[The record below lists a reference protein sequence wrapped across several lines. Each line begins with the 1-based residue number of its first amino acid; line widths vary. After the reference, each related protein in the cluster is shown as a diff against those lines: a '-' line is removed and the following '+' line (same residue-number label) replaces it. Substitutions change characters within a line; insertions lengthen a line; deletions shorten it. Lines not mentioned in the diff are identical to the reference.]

1 MAHPYSGV
9 YSTAALNAALDRIA
23 QLEATLRQAID
34 GHKVW
39 ESVYGSSPTSRAH
52 LAFLEAAIAPETEP
66 ESGTPRGE
74 AGDRAGPLVSPHSAK
89 ETTPRC
95 TCEAPPGMLHLDTCH
110 SKYPGCYPAETE
122 AESHPTA
129 LEAAFAKE
137 PERSIVNEATLRVAA
152 AEPRCTTCGLPIGD
166 SYPECNNTFH
176 ASAGNRS
183 AKQ

>member
-1 MAHPYSGV
+1 MVKRYRPWSDHGGSPVLEELDADGLTPPLAPEIYPDYDTV
-9 YSTAALNAALDRIA
+9 VVLYADYAALEARCLRYQRALNELLPGLILDLRYADRDDDRDA
-23 QLEATLRQAID
+23 MQSRID
-34 GHKVW
+34 TIIDALN
-39 ESVYGSSPTSRAH
+39 GS
-52 LAFLEAAIAPETEP
+52 ETET
-66 ESGTPRGE
+66 G
-74 AGDRAGPLVSPHSAK
+74 
-89 ETTPRC
+89 
-95 TCEAPPGMLHLDTCH
+95 
-110 SKYPGCYPAETE
+110 

-183 AKQ
+183 VGKT